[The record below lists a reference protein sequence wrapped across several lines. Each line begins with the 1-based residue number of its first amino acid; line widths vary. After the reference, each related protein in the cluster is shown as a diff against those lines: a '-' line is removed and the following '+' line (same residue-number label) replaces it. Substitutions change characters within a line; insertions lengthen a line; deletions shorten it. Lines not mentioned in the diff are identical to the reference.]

1 MSGTSLDGID
11 VAVVEMPRIRTLAFR
26 STPYPEAVRAEL
38 LDLAGKTTQAGMPVP
53 QVVERLS
60 KLNYQLAE
68 LYAKAIGRLGPVDL
82 IGCHGQ
88 TVYHEGGRHTLQ
100 LGEAAVIAERTG

>member
-26 STPYPEAVRAEL
+26 STPYPETIRTQL
-38 LDLAGKTTQAGMPVP
+38 LALAKTGVESVAA
-53 QVVERLS
+53 VVERIS
-60 KLNYQLAE
+60 RLNYQLAE
-68 LYAKAIGRLGPVDL
+68 LYAKAIRRIGPVEL

-88 TVYHEGGRHTLQ
+88 TVYRSE
-100 LGEAAVIAERTG
+100 ERRVGKECRS